1 MGHNMVEQNIFLI
14 IAGSAVTMFVLGGLF
29 ITLTIL
35 SRPKAMLRKRMS
47 QIGVIGEAGG
57 EGDKSEGRRAKRI
70 QQKIKQ
76 LEQKGK
82 KRSQLENIRAGILQ
96 AGMDVS
102 LSVYFIFSAVLA
114 ISAALVYLVLHY
126 PPMGAIPVALIA
138 GILIP
143 KMLLG
148 RMAKKRQKKF
158 TANFANAV
166 DLIVRGIRSG
176 LPVNECFNVIARE
189 FDAPLGEEFR
199 LLVEGQ
205 NLGMTMDTLLA
216 QGIERIP
223 TSEYKFFA
231 IVIQIQKQT
240 GGNLADTL
248 AGLSSVLRD
257 RKKMRDKARAMA
269 SEAMSSAGII
279 ASLPFAVATLLSV
292 VNPAYLMVLFTETT
306 GQYMVGGGLIWMTI
320 GMMVMKKMI
329 NFKM

>member
-1 MGHNMVEQNIFLI
+1 MIEQNIILI
-14 IAGSAVTMFVLGGLF
+14 IAGSAITMFVLGGLF
-29 ITLTIL
+29 ITFTIL
-35 SRPKAMLRKRMS
+35 ARPKVILRKRIN
-47 QIGVIGEAGG
+47 QIGGIGEAGG
-57 EGDKSEGRRAKRI
+57 DADKSEGRRAKRI

-76 LEQKGK
+76 LEQKNK

-96 AGMDVS
+96 AGMDIS

-114 ISAALVYLVLHY
+114 VVSALVYLVLGY
-126 PPMGAIPVALIA
+126 PPMGAIAVAIIA
-138 GILIP
+138 GILLP
-143 KMLLG
+143 KMVLG
-148 RMAKKRQKKF
+148 SMARKRQKKF

-205 NLGMTMDTLLA
+205 NLGMTIDNLLA

-231 IVIQIQKQT
+231 IVVQIQKQT

-248 AGLSSVLRD
+248 AGLATVLRE

-279 ASLPFAVATLLSV
+279 ASLPFAVAALLSV
-292 VNPAYLMVLFTETT
+292 VNPEYLMVLFTEKT
-306 GQYMVGGGLIWMTI
+306 GQYLVAGGLFWMTM
-320 GMMVMKKMI
+320 GVLVMKKMI